1 MYKNCFT
8 SDNNTFSIHQSQTT
22 NIKPSKQPTIP
33 TTHPITPIKMQP
45 PFPSLTTNWHNSTYP
60 AISPTLPNLSL
71 VGKTIMITGGGRGIG
86 NRVAHALASA
96 DASLIGITGRTAAS
110 LSSVSSSIKSLSP
123 ATQILTFPAD
133 VLDEPAMT
141 AAFEALK
148 AASPNGRG
156 IDILVHNAGYFASLA
171 PIGDANADTEDY
183 WKTFETNIRG
193 SYITTR
199 AFLKTLRPKDG
210 HHEPILVAMSTAGVC
225 VSFFRSPSLQL
236 THDGMILSPITAPS
250 LLYPALTPLPF

>member
-1 MYKNCFT
+1 
-8 SDNNTFSIHQSQTT
+8 
-22 NIKPSKQPTIP
+22 
-33 TTHPITPIKMQP
+33 MQP
-45 PFPSLTTNWHNSTYP
+45 PFPSLTANWHNSTYP
-60 AISPTLPNLSL
+60 AISPTLPHLSL
-71 VGKTIMITGGGRGIG
+71 AGKTVMITGGGRGIG
-86 NRVAHALASA
+86 NRVAHALALA
-96 DASLIGITGRTAAS
+96 GASLIGITGRTTSS
-110 LSSVSSSIKSLSP
+110 LSSVSSSIKSQSP

-171 PIGDANADTEDY
+171 PIGDVNADTEEW

-199 AFLKTLRPKDG
+199 AFLKTLRPKEGD
-210 HHEPILVAMSTAGVC
+210 HEPILVAMSTAGVC
-225 VSFFRSPSLQL
+225 VS
-236 THDGMILSPITAPS
+236 
-250 LLYPALTPLPF
+250 PLPSSLAQCN